1 MARALTLGNGSILVG
16 IDHEGQVRDFYYPYV
31 GLENHIGGNFVHRV
45 GVYASNPASGGAGK
59 LAWLS
64 DPSWTVSVGS
74 REESLSSVITAEN
87 RDLGVSLV
95 ASDVVY
101 NEKNIFF
108 RKITVKNLQGVN
120 RSLKIFFSHQFEIA
134 ESHRAH
140 TAYFDPGT
148 QTIIHYR
155 GRRVFLINAK
165 MEGRPFDDYSTGVFD
180 SEGKEGTHKDAEDG
194 ELAKNPIEHGMADSV
209 IGLSGNFGPGEEK
222 TIYYWVCVGKT
233 HRTVKHL
240 NTMVQ
245 EKSPAHMIKT
255 TEDYWSA
262 WINRQNFTFHELAP
276 DIVTLFKKSLFIVR
290 AHTDKKGAI
299 IASSDSSMMQQGG
312 KDNYCYIWH
321 RDAAFSSMALD
332 RVGDFTV
339 CQRFFEFSN
348 EVITDEGYFMHKY
361 SPDKSLG
368 SSWHGWI
375 DKNTREIQLPIQ
387 EDETALTLIALSK
400 HYEFTKDLE
409 FIESIYNSLIR
420 RAANFLVS
428 YRDEKTGL
436 PLPSHDLWEEKF
448 GTHTF
453 TAASVYGALIAASR
467 FAEILGKAKSRTR
480 FAETAREMKEAI
492 LTHLYNE
499 EGGYFAKSISI
510 RDGKIIRDDTVD
522 SSSAYGIFA
531 FGVLPPDD
539 LRLIRAMK
547 KTEEDLTVKTF
558 IGGIA
563 RYQGDRYYHSGGN
576 TPGNPWIVTTLWLA
590 EYLIAVATN
599 DRDLDR
605 VRSIFSW
612 VVSRA
617 DKSGV
622 LPEQINPYV
631 GVALSAAPLV
641 WSHAAFVH
649 AIVSYLDKLE
659 ELGICKACDPL
670 NGF

>member
-16 IDHEGQVRDFYYPYV
+16 IDHCGEVRDFYYPYV
-31 GLENHIGGNFVHRV
+31 GLENHVGGDFVHRV
-45 GVYASNPASGGAGK
+45 GMFADKK

-64 DPSWTVSVGS
+64 DPSWKVSVGS
-74 REESLSSVITAEN
+74 KEESLSSAISAEN
-87 RDLGVSLV
+87 RELGVSLT
-95 ASDVVY
+95 SNDLIY
-101 NEKNIFF
+101 NERNIFI
-108 RKITVKNLQGVN
+108 RKVTIKNLQGIS
-120 RSLKIFFSHQFEIA
+120 RPIKIFFAHQFEIA

-148 QTIIHYR
+148 HTIIHYR

-165 MEGRPFDDYSTGVFD
+165 LEGRSFDDYSTGVFD

-194 ELAKNPIEHGMADSV
+194 ELAKNPIEHGAADSV
-209 IGLSGNFGPGEEK
+209 IGLSAGFGPGEEK
-222 TIYYWVCVGKT
+222 TVYYWMCVGKT
-233 HRTVKHL
+233 HRAVKHL
-240 NTMVQ
+240 NVMVQ

-255 TEDYWSA
+255 TEDYWRA
-262 WINRQNFTFHELAP
+262 WINRQNFSFHGLSPEIIA
-276 DIVTLFKKSLFIVR
+276 LFKKSLFVIR

-361 SPDKSLG
+361 SPDRSLG

-375 DKNTREIQLPIQ
+375 DKDTRDVRLPIQ
-387 EDETALTLIALSK
+387 EDETALTLIALAK

-409 FIESIYNSLIR
+409 FIELIYNSLIR
-420 RAANFLVS
+420 RAADFLVS

-436 PLPSHDLWEEKF
+436 PLPSNDLWEEKF
-448 GTHTF
+448 GIHTF
-453 TAASVYGALIAASR
+453 TAASVYGALSAASH
-467 FAEILGKAKSRTR
+467 FAEILGKAKSQTR
-480 FAETAREMKEAI
+480 FAETAKEIKEAI
-492 LTHLYNE
+492 LKNLYNE
-499 EGGYFAKSISI
+499 EGGYFAKSLAVREGTLL
-510 RDGKIIRDDTVD
+510 RDNTVD
-522 SSSAYGIFA
+522 ASSAYGIFA

-547 KTEEDLTVKTF
+547 KTEEELSVQTP
-558 IGGIA
+558 IGGVA
-563 RYQGDRYYHSGGN
+563 RYQGDHYYRSGGN
-576 TPGNPWIVTTLWLA
+576 IPGNPWIVTTLWLA
-590 EYLIAVATN
+590 EYFISIART
-599 DRDLDR
+599 DHDLDR
-605 VRSIFSW
+605 VRTIFSW
-612 VVSRA
+612 VLSRA

-622 LPEQINPYV
+622 LPEQIHPFS

-641 WSHAAFVH
+641 WSHASFVH
-649 AIVSYLDKLE
+649 AVVSYLDKLE
-659 ELGICKACDPL
+659 ELGICKSCDPL